1 MPVITLHSSMKFP
14 LFLNMADKNFMFF
27 FSYCSAMSFE
37 ADLAVIELAQR
48 ITFDDYKQPVA
59 LGMVSNTKSLVTI
72 FGHKILNK
80 KNFHV
85 AEV

>member
-1 MPVITLHSSMKFP
+1 
-14 LFLNMADKNFMFF
+14 
-27 FSYCSAMSFE
+27 MSFE

-80 KNFHV
+80 KISMLQKFEAILLKNLLINF
-85 AEV
+85 EENGSCD